1 MLRTTPQE
9 RQALLVTALLLVAG
23 AGVRIVSAPEP
34 GVEWDT
40 GVSDTLVV
48 NGLAEVRQGAEAAL
62 ERERIR
68 SRPLGPGERIDP
80 NRADELQLD
89 RLPRVGPALAA
100 RIVAWREEHGPFAS
114 LQEIDEVDGVGP
126 GLLEAISPHL
136 DLPERSAGPERAV
149 ERPERVDVNRAS
161 VDELQALPGIG
172 PALAERIDAHRKAR
186 GPFETV
192 DALDA
197 VPGIGPS
204 LLKRLTPL
212 VTVDR

>member
-1 MLRTTPQE
+1 MSGRGGL
-9 RQALLVTALLLVAG
+9 ALLLVTALLLVAG

-114 LQEIDEVDGVGP
+114 LAEIDEVDGVGP
-126 GLLEAISPHL
+126 GLLETISPHL
-136 DLPERSAGPERAV
+136 DLPARSGGGGAGAGGTTTPSVSAHAGSSISGPGGGGGGAWAGPTAPPRRWVRRA
-149 ERPERVDVNRAS
+149 
-161 VDELQALPGIG
+161 
-172 PALAERIDAHRKAR
+172 
-186 GPFETV
+186 
-192 DALDA
+192 
-197 VPGIGPS
+197 
-204 LLKRLTPL
+204 
-212 VTVDR
+212 